1 MIIYENYLE
10 FHQEK
15 NLPPIEKV
23 S

>member
-23 S
+23 L